1 MVKKRGISL
10 IGVIVAFAVARV
22 LGAIL
27 LFLITNVANSNKA
40 VINNIGKNAEEKT
53 NQLSQIS

>member
-1 MVKKRGISL
+1 MIKKRGISL
-10 IGVIVAFAVARV
+10 IGIIVAFAVAIV